1 MSSGSSRNL
10 VTTLSARL
18 NSFKSS
24 SPKTTSPGE
33 KERSS
38 DGAPVAIRDF
48 SYGPAATSRAASN
61 SLAIVN
67 AVNTLFITSRRSSEL
82 PIFSN
87 TLFASR
93 ANLRA
98 CRKSPSRTNISTI
111 LPRAIHFSYGLVAT
125 SKAASK
131 SPTIVNAVDTLF
143 ITSRRSFKSPAFSNT
158 LFASRA
164 NLRACRKS
172 PSRTNIST
180 ILPRAIHFSY
190 GPAATSRAASN
201 SLAIVNA
208 ADTFPITSRRSFKS
222 PAFSNTLFASKA
234 NSRACC
240 KSPSR
245 TKTTVFCIRN

>member
-1 MSSGSSRNL
+1 MSISSSTFVSKTKEMSSGSSRNL

-111 LPRAIHFSYGLVAT
+111 LPRAIHFSYG
-125 SKAASK
+125 
-131 SPTIVNAVDTLF
+131 
-143 ITSRRSFKSPAFSNT
+143 
-158 LFASRA
+158 
-164 NLRACRKS
+164 
-172 PSRTNIST
+172 
-180 ILPRAIHFSY
+180 
-190 GPAATSRAASN
+190 PAATSRAASN